1 MEKCKVICYR
11 NLFKRV
17 ALILESSQLSIKTF
31 FKALKL
37 LGVLMEATEI
47 ECILANMI
55 YKGYI
60 RGYIAHEK
68 GVLVLSKRDPFP
80 IAAVMSPQEVE

>member
-1 MEKCKVICYR
+1 
-11 NLFKRV
+11 
-17 ALILESSQLSIKTF
+17 
-31 FKALKL
+31 
-37 LGVLMEATEI
+37 MEATEI